1 MNLPELI
8 KRLRRRYTMSMVATR
23 SMLYDTMNVER
34 EEAAEALEQLAA
46 ALAAKDKA
54 IARHIKVDEFLT
66 NCPSDVDADD
76 HTAALEEHHNSL
88 ANMRKVAALQPHA
101 ELVAKMKADDV
112 REAAGE
118 VGKHMAIDRAV
129 AALLEL
135 ADRIERGEV
144 K

>member
-46 ALAAKDKA
+46 ALAAKDEALALARKEFEGLPHSLGYEFTHVPKIDAA
-54 IARHIKVDEFLT
+54 I
-66 NCPSDVDADD
+66 
-76 HTAALEEHHNSL
+76 
-88 ANMRKVAALQPHA
+88 ALQPHA
-101 ELVAKMKADDV
+101 ELVAKMKSDAV